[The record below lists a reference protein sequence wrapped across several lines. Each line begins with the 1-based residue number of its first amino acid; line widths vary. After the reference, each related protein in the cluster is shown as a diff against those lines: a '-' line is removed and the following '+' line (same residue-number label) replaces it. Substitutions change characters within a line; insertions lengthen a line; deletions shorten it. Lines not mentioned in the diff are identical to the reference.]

1 LSASASPQAAA
12 SRPGVF
18 DDVSRP
24 ALVAAFVM
32 LMIFS
37 RAWVFP
43 LMGEGPEADQA
54 GGVVRLLYFP
64 AYFIAIGFL
73 IPRMG
78 TVLGALARQPFL
90 LMIMAIVALSATWS
104 IMPDETAR
112 RAFAFYCTT
121 LGGLVLG
128 VRFSWLQ
135 LAEILASVY
144 AALAVISLVVGVAVP
159 SIGVMHELFP
169 GAWRGMW
176 IEKNQFGAT
185 MTAACVVLSATAVLS
200 PRRRLVWGGFA
211 ALALFLVL
219 MSTSKTA
226 LICLVP
232 GLGAIA
238 FVSVARRSATAG
250 MVSAWV
256 LMVGVMALAITL
268 MLNMD
273 LFFNLLGKDAT
284 FTGRTKIW
292 TALMRQIAE
301 RPWTGYGYGV
311 FWHQPGGWGPLAW
324 IIAEAGFKPQH
335 AHNTWLEQL
344 IALGIF
350 GLVAFSLFYAQ
361 TMINC
366 AISVFRSHGAYLAA
380 PYFAVYTLTTLTESV
395 GAVYNDMDWVIITAL
410 AAKLASREREAPA

>member
-1 LSASASPQAAA
+1 LSASVSTQATA

-43 LMGEGPEADQA
+43 ILGEGPDAEEA
-54 GGVVRLLYFP
+54 GGIVRLLYFP
-64 AYFIAIGFL
+64 GYFIGIGFL
-73 IPRMG
+73 MTRLGP
-78 TVLGALARQPFL
+78 VLQALARQPFL
-90 LMIMAIVALSATWS
+90 LAIMAMVALSTTWS
-104 IMPDETAR
+104 IVPEETLR

-121 LGGLVLG
+121 LCGLVLG
-128 VRFSWLQ
+128 VRFRWIQ
-135 LAEILASVY
+135 LAELLAGVY
-144 AALAVISLVVGVAVP
+144 ATLCVISLVVALAVP
-159 SIGVMHELFP
+159 SVGVMHELFP
-169 GAWRGMW
+169 GAWRGVW

-185 MTAACVVLSATAVLS
+185 MTAACVVLIGTAILS
-200 PRRRLVWGGFA
+200 PQRRLIWGGFA
-211 ALALFLVL
+211 ALAFFLIL

-226 LICLVP
+226 LVCLMP
-232 GLGAIA
+232 GLGALV
-238 FVSVARRSATAG
+238 FVAVARRGAMAG
-250 MVSAWV
+250 IVSGWF
-256 LMVGVMALAITL
+256 LIIGVMTIAITL
-268 MLNMD
+268 TLNSD
-273 LFFNLLGKDAT
+273 LFFTLLGKDAT

-311 FWHQPGGWGPLAW
+311 FWHQKGGWGPLAW

-344 IALGIF
+344 VAMGIF
-350 GLVAFSLFYAQ
+350 GLVAFSLFFAQ

-366 AISVFRSHGAYLAA
+366 AIAVFRNPGAYLAA

-410 AAKLASREREAPA
+410 AVKLATRERASSA